1 LWVGVSAADCGIQ
14 RGMMLLQSRMAVRMV
29 VILALLSAFAYG
41 FANLW
46 NAMAALAI
54 GPLRVSNRLIAPT
67 RRAAS

>member
-1 LWVGVSAADCGIQ
+1 
-14 RGMMLLQSRMAVRMV
+14 MMLLQSRMAVRMV